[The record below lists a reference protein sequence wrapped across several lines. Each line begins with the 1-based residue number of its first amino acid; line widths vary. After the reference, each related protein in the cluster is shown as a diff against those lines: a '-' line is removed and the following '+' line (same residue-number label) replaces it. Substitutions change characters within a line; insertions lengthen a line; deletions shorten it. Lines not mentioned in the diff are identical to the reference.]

1 MVQENPKGALI
12 CPHSREGRCPG
23 PKPGSDPFRG
33 GGPLDCRGMRL
44 GRFSCRLFAGL
55 AGVVVPL
62 LLAPAA
68 LAADGVGVYGRTD
81 DKVVTYFAFGVI
93 AFFAILVT
101 VLSLIQIRLENRKER
116 RTQDLERL
124 GSR

>member
-1 MVQENPKGALI
+1 M
-12 CPHSREGRCPG
+12 HSGKFIR
-23 PKPGSDPFRG
+23 
-33 GGPLDCRGMRL
+33 RL
-44 GRFSCRLFAGL
+44 LVGFVA
-55 AGVVVPL
+55 VVVPL
-62 LLAPAA
+62 VIVPAA
-68 LAADGVGVYGRTD
+68 MAADGVGVYGRTD
-81 DKVVTYFAFGVI
+81 DKVVTFFAFGLI

>member
-1 MVQENPKGALI
+1 MFVRLP
-12 CPHSREGRCPG
+12 
-23 PKPGSDPFRG
+23 
-33 GGPLDCRGMRL
+33 GMRFRPLLTSLLAVL
-44 GRFSCRLFAGL
+44 GL
-55 AGVVVPL
+55 L

-68 LAADGVGVYGRTD
+68 MAADGVGVYGRTD
-81 DKVVTYFAFGVI
+81 DKVVTFFAFGLI

-101 VLSLIQIRLENRKER
+101 VLSLIQIRLDNRKER

>member
-1 MVQENPKGALI
+1 MRFGKF
-12 CPHSREGRCPG
+12 SR
-23 PKPGSDPFRG
+23 
-33 GGPLDCRGMRL
+33 RL
-44 GRFSCRLFAGL
+44 LP
-55 AGVVVPL
+55 PL
-62 LLAPAA
+62 LALAAFLVLAPAA
-68 LAADGVGVYGRTD
+68 MAADGVGVYGRTD
-81 DKVVTYFAFGVI
+81 DKVVTFFAFGLI

>member
-1 MVQENPKGALI
+1 MLSSV
-12 CPHSREGRCPG
+12 R
-23 PKPGSDPFRG
+23 
-33 GGPLDCRGMRL
+33 RL
-44 GRFSCRLFAGL
+44 LAGL
-55 AGVVVPL
+55 VAVVGPFVI
-62 LLAPAA
+62 APAA
-68 LAADGVGVYGRTD
+68 MAADGVGTYGRTD
-81 DKVVTYFAFGVI
+81 DKVVTFFAFGVI

>member
-1 MVQENPKGALI
+1 MRFGMLSRRLLAALVAVI
-12 CPHSREGRCPG
+12 
-23 PKPGSDPFRG
+23 
-33 GGPLDCRGMRL
+33 GPL
-44 GRFSCRLFAGL
+44 
-55 AGVVVPL
+55 VI
-62 LLAPAA
+62 APAA
-68 LAADGVGVYGRTD
+68 MAADGVGIYGRTD
-81 DKVVTYFAFGVI
+81 DKVVTFFAFGLI

>member
-1 MVQENPKGALI
+1 MPFTQFSRRLLAALMAVI
-12 CPHSREGRCPG
+12 
-23 PKPGSDPFRG
+23 
-33 GGPLDCRGMRL
+33 GPLII
-44 GRFSCRLFAGL
+44 
-55 AGVVVPL
+55 
-62 LLAPAA
+62 APAA
-68 LAADGVGVYGRTD
+68 MAADGVGVYGRTD
-81 DKVVTYFAFGVI
+81 DKIVTYFAFGVI